1 MKIARIHNHPYLLTD
16 AHTGQQITNF
26 KTVLAAQIAG
36 AANWQLGQAQPVA
49 AADLQAPIPEPSQVF
64 AIGMNYADHSKEIH
78 LALPKTPSIFTKF
91 PSAIADPT
99 AAVKMHGPRTDWET
113 ELVVVI
119 GIGGRDIQEADAAK
133 HIAGYMVGEDLSDRD
148 VQFANDPGQFSLGKS
163 FANFAPV
170 GPWLTTPDELGD
182 RDALTITTTVNG
194 QVMQHAPLSQMVFT
208 PEALIAY
215 LSSIVALQPGDL
227 LFTGTPMGTGV
238 GHDPAIYLHAGDKLE
253 GKIDGLGSLDLS
265 IYD

>member
-1 MKIARIHNHPYLLTD
+1 MLD
-16 AHTGQQITNF
+16 AHTGAPIANF
-26 KTVLAAQIAG
+26 TTVLAAQAAG
-36 AANWQLGQAQPVA
+36 EAAWQLGPAQAVA
-49 AADLQAPIPEPSQVF
+49 ASDLQAPIPTPGQVF

-91 PSAIADPT
+91 PSAIANPT
-99 AAVKMHGPRTDWET
+99 AAVQLHGPRTDWET

-119 GIGGRDIQEADAAK
+119 GVGGRNIQAADAAK

-170 GPWLTTPDELGD
+170 GPWLTTADEITD
-182 RDALTITTTVNG
+182 RDALMITTTVNG
-194 QVMQHAPLSQMVFT
+194 EVMQHAPLAQMIFT
-208 PEALIAY
+208 PEDLVAY
-215 LSSIVALQPGDL
+215 LSSIVALRQGDL

-238 GHDPAIYLHAGDKLE
+238 GHEPAIYLHAGDTVQ
-253 GKIDGLGSLDLS
+253 GQIDGLGALALTV
-265 IYD
+265 YD